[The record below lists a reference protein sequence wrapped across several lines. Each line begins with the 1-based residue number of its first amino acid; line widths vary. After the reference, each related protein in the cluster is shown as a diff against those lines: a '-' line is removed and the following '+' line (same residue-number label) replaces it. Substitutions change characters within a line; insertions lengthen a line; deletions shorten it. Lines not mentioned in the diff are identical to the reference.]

1 MAVVVVAVAA
11 VAGSAAGVALG
22 VGAGIGAAIG
32 GGLAGGLVSKSQ
44 GGSFAKGFAMGA
56 IGGALGGGGFLE
68 GAAGGLAAEGAGA
81 AMAAEMGGYAAGAGD
96 LLAGGLG
103 AAAGGAV
110 TDGAL
115 GELTSAGAE
124 VGGLPTGNAS
134 LEGITSTGVS
144 SGVSPMAEIAV
155 PQQPEGLQGMYG
167 TLTDV
172 PYETGSELLR
182 EAGSTGFNNI
192 SGPTATPYAQ
202 MPTDVSGVG
211 TYPSYNPY
219 DTSFDTSMS
228 PTTAGGSLEQVVGQP
243 STGNVFDTEV
253 GYTEPGKY
261 TSTVEGA
268 QGQTGG
274 LGGML
279 KSSDQWLSENLGIKG
294 NPRMPGSTTMRLGTS
309 LFDTYQGVQ
318 RANQLKDQAAQM
330 RNQYGAILNPMSLQD
345 YMKANYNPNVIRSA
359 GMKMASAGRTGTIP
373 AMQALA
379 RQKAAQGYTSTY
391 LPQAQRVGL
400 GASQQIAD
408 REALAAAAKQQ
419 AYGKSISTLGGLFGV
434 M

>member
-22 VGAGIGAAIG
+22 VGAAIGAAIG

-68 GAAGGLAAEGAGA
+68 GAMGGLAAEGAGA

-103 AAAGGAV
+103 AAGGAA
-110 TDGAL
+110 TEGAL

-134 LEGITSTGVS
+134 LEGITSTGAS
-144 SGVSPMAEIAV
+144 AGVSPMAEV
-155 PQQPEGLQGMYG
+155 VTPQQSGGLQGMYG
-167 TLTDV
+167 TMTDI
-172 PYETGSELLR
+172 PYETGSELLG

-202 MPTDVSGVG
+202 MPTDVSGLG
-211 TYPSYNPY
+211 TSTGYNPY

-228 PTTAGGSLEQVVGQP
+228 PTTTGGSLEQVVGQP
-243 STGNVFDTEV
+243 STGNVFDTEA

-261 TSTVEGA
+261 TSNVEGA
-268 QGQTGG
+268 QGQTSG

-279 KSSDQWLSENLGIKG
+279 KSSDQWLAENLGIKG

-330 RNQYGAILNPMSLQD
+330 RNQYSSILNPMSLQD
-345 YMKANYNPNVIRSA
+345 YMKANYNPNAIRSA

-391 LPQAQRVGL
+391 LPQAQRAGL